1 MVNSRFTSALQV
13 FETYPT
19 ASTDITATPVDEPP
33 MAFLKRLAESPS
45 PENAVSFCAY
55 LLDRRETVW
64 WASQCLR
71 SLGWPMSRDDEVAL
85 LTAEAWVR
93 DPEEHRRLA
102 ALEIGLKGSNKL
114 PGVWA
119 ALAAGGSGG
128 HLVMDG
134 TVGPPVPVEMTAS
147 TSRVAVLLALAEQP
161 VRDRT
166 ANISRC
172 VDFCRKLLTRAS

>member
-13 FETYPT
+13 FEAYPT
-19 ASTDITATPVDEPP
+19 AATDITAAPEDEPP
-33 MAFLKRLAESPS
+33 LAFLKRLADSPS

-55 LLDRRETVW
+55 LLDRREAVW

-71 SLGWPMSRDDEVAL
+71 ALAWPMSREDEVAL

-102 ALEIGLKGSNKL
+102 ALELGLNGSNKL

-128 HLVMDG
+128 HLIMGG
-134 TVGPPVPVEMTAS
+134 TVGPPVPLEMTAS

-161 VRDRT
+161 VRDRA
-166 ANISRC
+166 ANITQC
-172 VDFCRKLLTRAS
+172 VEFCRKLLTRAG